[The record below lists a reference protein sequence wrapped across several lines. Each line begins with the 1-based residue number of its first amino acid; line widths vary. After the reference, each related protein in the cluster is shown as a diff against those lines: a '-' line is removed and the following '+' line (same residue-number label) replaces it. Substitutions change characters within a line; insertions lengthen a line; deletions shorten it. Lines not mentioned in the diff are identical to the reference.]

1 MQEFNCPAIL
11 TRSCSLS
18 GDNDNRERHSDDA
31 RELSHGAD
39 ERVQANGSPIGEIC
53 AIRVEVESDDASPCG
68 ANQQRGDED
77 AGRNSEAV
85 RHAGDD
91 EVHNVEDHEV
101 HNFEVVQLRVVEVL
115 QQMDGRADL
124 KNT

>member
-1 MQEFNCPAIL
+1 MQELNRPAIL

-53 AIRVEVESDDASPCG
+53 AIRVEVESDDASPSG
-68 ANQQRGDED
+68 PNQQRGDED

-91 EVHNVEDHEV
+91 KVEKIEYHEV
-101 HNFEVVQLRVVEVL
+101 RNFEVVQL
-115 QQMDGRADL
+115 
-124 KNT
+124 